1 MTSMVCSLPT
11 GISLQTACGG
21 TSGALVLPT
30 LKAIFVQTG
39 GPQVPG
45 VARKRAQAPPG
56 GGNLDLV
63 PRAVGPEE
71 AKLT

>member
-1 MTSMVCSLPT
+1 M
-11 GISLQTACGG
+11 
-21 TSGALVLPT
+21 LPT
-30 LKAIFVQTG
+30 LKAIFVQAG